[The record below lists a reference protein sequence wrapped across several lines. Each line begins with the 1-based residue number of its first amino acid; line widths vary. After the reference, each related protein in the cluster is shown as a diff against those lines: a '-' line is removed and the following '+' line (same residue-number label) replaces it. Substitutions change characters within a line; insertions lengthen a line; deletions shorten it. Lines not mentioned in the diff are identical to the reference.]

1 MNKGLKALKKASPEA
16 FAKIMGKMAM
26 DGMKTPY
33 GDNGLLFGKREKVR
47 DEEGRVVG
55 KVRNNSKLRKFLS
68 GSDAKAE
75 FQDGGKMYA
84 YGGMNVV
91 KDYGM
96 GGKMYEEGGGLPFG
110 AASSGA
116 AAGDSYRGLTT
127 KDLLAVLT
135 GASSSGAAA
144 RAGALAEE
152 ENLTDEERVAR
163 LASVLRAS
171 GSLSPETVNDIRE
184 AEGSDAM
191 GYTTAV
197 DNTAAPFLINPP
209 VMTAG
214 SMNRNMEPMEDMR
227 PPQGIS
233 PMEPLDAGPLPL
245 DMKMRLLKSDR
256 IETPDLGNRE
266 DAGFITAPYLKTGQV
281 PTNIRFRD
289 PKTRQMKQRQMEP
302 EEIANFI
309 FENQNPSARKFDRD
323 QAYQRALEIM
333 RGRS

>member
-1 MNKGLKALKKASPEA
+1 MNKGLKALKKASPKA
-16 FAKIMGKMAM
+16 FAKIMGEMAM

-33 GDNGLLFGKREKVR
+33 GDKGLLFGKREKAR
-47 DEEGRVVG
+47 DEEGEVVA
-55 KVRNNSKLRKFLS
+55 KVRNNSKLRKFFS

-96 GGKMYEEGGGLPFG
+96 GGKMYDVGGEFPFG

-127 KDLLAVLT
+127 KGLLAAL
-135 GASSSGAAA
+135 
-144 RAGALAEE
+144 AGAEAGSRSGIGEE
-152 ENLTDEERVAR
+152 ETLTDEEKVAQ
-163 LASVLRAS
+163 LASILRAT
-171 GSLSPETVNDIRE
+171 GSLSPETVNDIRA

-209 VMTAG
+209 GMTSG
-214 SMNRNMEPMEDMR
+214 SMNRKMEPMEDMS

-233 PMEPLDAGPLPL
+233 PMDPLQPSQLPVDVTMSL
-245 DMKMRLLKSDR
+245 MKGDGEVSG
-256 IETPDLGNRE
+256 LGKRE
-266 DAGFITAPYLKTGQV
+266 DAGFIKADYLRTGQV

-289 PKTRQMKQRQMEP
+289 PRTRQIKQRQMEP

-323 QAYQRALEIM
+323 QAYQKALEIM

>member
-16 FAKIMGKMAM
+16 FAKIMGQMAM

-47 DEEGRVVG
+47 DEEGEVVG
-55 KVRNNSKLRKFLS
+55 KVRNNSKLRRFLS
-68 GSDAKAE
+68 GSDAKAK

-96 GGKMYEEGGGLPFG
+96 GGKMYEEGGGFPFG

-127 KDLLAVLT
+127 KGLLAALA
-135 GASSSGAAA
+135 GAASSGAAS

-171 GSLSPETVNDIRE
+171 GSMSPETVNDIRQ

-209 VMTAG
+209 EMTAG
-214 SMNRNMEPMEDMR
+214 SMNRKMEPMEDMR

-233 PMEPLDAGPLPL
+233 PMDPLQPNQLPVDVKMSL
-245 DMKMRLLKSDR
+245 MKGDR
-256 IETPDLGNRE
+256 EMPGLGKRE
-266 DAGFITAPYLKTGQV
+266 DDGFITAPYLRTGRV

-289 PKTRQMKQRQMEP
+289 PRTRQIKQRQMEP

-323 QAYQRALEIM
+323 QAYQKALEIM